1 MDPTTIIS
9 IIGIGIA
16 IWIAWRLIAS
26 GKRSQ

>member
-16 IWIAWRLIAS
+16 IWIAWRLFS
-26 GKRSQ
+26 GRNRSQ